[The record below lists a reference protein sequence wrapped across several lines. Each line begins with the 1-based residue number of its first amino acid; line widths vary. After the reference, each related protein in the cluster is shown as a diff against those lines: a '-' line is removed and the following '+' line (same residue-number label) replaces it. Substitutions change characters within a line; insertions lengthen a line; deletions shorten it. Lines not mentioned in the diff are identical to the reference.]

1 MSKQM
6 ITGTKTHSLLKVNQ
20 KVKDLDLEPHSTGVV
35 LSVSPTIVR
44 FGAMKV
50 RYTKE
55 EQLKYLT
62 DETENIP
69 PAHN

>member
-1 MSKQM
+1 ML
-6 ITGTKTHSLLKVNQ
+6 TVNQ
-20 KVKDLDLEPHSTGVV
+20 KVRDLDLEPHSTGVV

-55 EQLKYLT
+55 EQIKYLT
-62 DETENIP
+62 DEKANIP
-69 PAHN
+69 SAHN